1 LSAPAFSLSDRS
13 AAARVRR
20 VAAGALALATLAALA
35 ATPAAAQYFGRNRAV
50 RARFQWQVL
59 RTAHCNVNFYQGEEA
74 AARAIGRRA
83 EQWYGRLAAAF
94 GAAPDGRIEVLVY
107 ANLADFQQTTLTPE
121 RLDPDRGPL
130 DPRRRRLRLPLTGD
144 GDHDDHQLGHELVQ
158 IFQQELQGRRRVRE
172 AVAGAIGRQVVP
184 LWMDDGL
191 ADYLAAGRDSVVTA
205 MWLRDALPRG
215 MLPDLAVLGT
225 LPRDVGERWGH
236 AFWAFVGGRFGD
248 RAAMQLYV
256 ELTRRGVGGALQ
268 QVLRLDERQVVSQW
282 HAAIDAAYGRF
293 VAARSAAAGGAAG
306 GRGGDASP
314 EAAGP
319 AGRAA
324 GGAGG
329 GGGGDGSGGRPWAD
343 GGGAVPGMGN
353 AGGAGGAGG
362 GEAWPVG
369 WAGARRIP
377 RGQRS
382 TDRYLSPALSPDG
395 SRVAYF
401 STRGLFGLD
410 LDLADA
416 ATGERIGRLF
426 SSGAERGF
434 DALRFA
440 DSAASWSPDGRQL
453 ALTMFHGGEDRIALL
468 DAAGGGVERQ
478 IVVPGA
484 GALSDPAWSP
494 DGGSIAVVGSQGG
507 TTALW
512 LVQVAS
518 GAVRRLTD
526 GCGGAVRQPAWSPDG
541 RTLAFACQGGP
552 VAGAAEWDGGRFGAA
567 GGVGG
572 TGGEGV
578 GGAVGDARAGGAGR
592 AGVADGAD
600 GADGAGGAAGAS
612 GDGNRGGGG
621 SGGVPGEKGV
631 EMVAAGPWRIRLL
644 DMPAGQRSRPAMP
657 AAAGAGS
664 DQIDPRFGPGAGD
677 LYFLSDRGGVR
688 DVYRWDLAAG
698 GLFQVTAVT
707 TGVAGVTARSPALAV
722 AAHSGRLMFTVFAA
736 GSWEIHDLE
745 AGAAR
750 GAAVAAGPAAGAA
763 ATAIPGAGAAR
774 LSLLPPATETS
785 SLAPLAAGQAPGA
798 SSSAGAAT
806 AAGAPPKPSQAAG
819 EPGSAAAAGSTGGA
833 AVGGPATGG
842 GVAGGA
848 VAGGAAGA
856 AAAPDGDGSVV
867 PYRSRL
873 ALEDVSPGLG
883 VGYSSLGYA
892 VGADISAR
900 LGDVVD
906 HYQISADVQGGI
918 SAFPEYG
925 GSILFLDT
933 AAPLQWGVQ
942 VGHVPSVS
950 GFAQV
955 EELPAGSGAPGPPA
969 ALPSIAIDQIFELIT
984 QDQVELLL
992 QYPFSPTERL
1002 QASVSYNHLGFA
1014 AKDVRQVLTGTQ
1026 VVQTSRFNLP
1036 DPASLT
1042 LYQGGLALIGDTSL
1056 MGDTSPVRGQRYRAE
1071 VSASTGDLSFEQ
1083 VTADYRRYFL
1093 FRPLTLA
1100 VRALHLGRYGDDAN
1114 SPSLLPLFI
1123 GDPTLVRGYELGS
1136 LSASECRPPS
1146 GAPNTCPQFDRL
1158 VGSRLAVVNLEL
1170 RLPLFGKSSMSLFE
1184 LRLLP
1189 TELALFVD
1197 AGTAW
1202 SAHQPPVLHLS
1213 TDSDSRIP
1221 VASTGVAAR
1230 FLVAGV
1236 AVAQVYVAKPFE
1248 RPQRGTV
1255 TGIVIS
1261 PGW

>member
-1 LSAPAFSLSDRS
+1 MSAPAFSLSDRS

-130 DPRRRRLRLPLTGD
+130 DPHRRRLRLPLTGD

-191 ADYLAAGRDSVVTA
+191 ADYLTAGRDSVATA
-205 MWLRDALPRG
+205 MWLRDALVRG

-282 HAAIDAAYGRF
+282 HAAIDAAYGSF
-293 VAARSAAAGGAAG
+293 VAARSA
-306 GRGGDASP
+306 
-314 EAAGP
+314 EAAGT
-319 AGRAA
+319 
-324 GGAGG
+324 
-329 GGGGDGSGGRPWAD
+329 
-343 GGGAVPGMGN
+343 
-353 AGGAGGAGG
+353 GG
-362 GEAWPVG
+362 GEAVG

-416 ATGERIGRLF
+416 VTGERIGRLF

-468 DAAGGGVERQ
+468 DAAGAGVARQ

-507 TTALW
+507 ATALW

-518 GAVRRLTD
+518 GAVRRLAD
-526 GCGGAVRQPAWSPDG
+526 GCGGAVRQPSWSPDG
-541 RTLAFACQGGP
+541 RTLAFACQDGP
-552 VAGAAEWDGGRFGAA
+552 VAGASEWDTGGFGAA
-567 GGVGG
+567 GGA
-572 TGGEGV
+572 GGEGV
-578 GGAVGDARAGGAGR
+578 GGAVGNARVGGAGR
-592 AGVADGAD
+592 GGV
-600 GADGAGGAAGAS
+600 ADGAGGAVGAVGAAGAS
-612 GDGNRGGGG
+612 GGG
-621 SGGVPGEKGV
+621 SRGSGGSDGVPGEKGV

-657 AAAGAGS
+657 AAAGGGA
-664 DQIDPRFGPGAGD
+664 DQIDPCFGPGAGD

-688 DVYRWDLAAG
+688 DLYRWDLAAG
-698 GLFQVTAVT
+698 ELFQVTAVT

-722 AAHSGRLMFTVFAA
+722 AARSGRLMFTVFAA

-763 ATAIPGAGAAR
+763 ATAKPGAGAAR

-785 SLAPLAAGQAPGA
+785 LAPLAAGQAAGGVEGSGGGAVGAGA
-798 SSSAGAAT
+798 SSSAGAP
-806 AAGAPPKPSQAAG
+806 AAGAAPAKPSQAAG
-819 EPGSAAAAGSTGGA
+819 EPGTAAAAGGTGA
-833 AVGGPATGG
+833 
-842 GVAGGA
+842 VAGGA
-848 VAGGAAGA
+848 PVGGAAGA
-856 AAAPDGDGSVV
+856 AAASEGDGSVV

-906 HYQISADVQGGI
+906 HYQVSADVQGGI

-955 EELPAGSGAPGPPA
+955 EELPAGSGAPGPSA
-969 ALPSIAIDQIFELIT
+969 GLPSIAIDQIFELIT

-1042 LYQGGLALIGDTSL
+1042 LYQGGLAMIGDTSL

-1170 RLPLFGKSSMSLFE
+1170 RLPLFGRSNMSLFE

-1221 VASTGVAAR
+1221 VASTGIAAR